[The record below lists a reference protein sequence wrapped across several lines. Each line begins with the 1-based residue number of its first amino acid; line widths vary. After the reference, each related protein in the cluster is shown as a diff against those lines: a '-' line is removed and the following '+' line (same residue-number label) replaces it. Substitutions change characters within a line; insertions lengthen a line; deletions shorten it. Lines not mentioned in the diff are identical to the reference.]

1 MKNTNKAANMVKTN
15 RYFYL
20 SNYYSS
26 ENKNNKEDYE
36 LFIKLSEIS
45 KRLNE
50 NKKGLVTSAS
60 FSTPSKKWEFQ
71 DKTTLFIHI
80 YSEDIEWTE
89 NPALFVEDIKNEPL
103 SKKTYISVDLLQQ
116 KVNVFTGKETRKI
129 NFKEFNDIL
138 EHHKFIE
145 VYISKEVLLGKG
157 ISADALNFFTK

>member
-50 NKKGLVTSAS
+50 NKNGLVTSAS
-60 FSTPSKKWEFQ
+60 FSTTSKKWEFQ

-80 YSEDIEWTE
+80 YSEDIE
-89 NPALFVEDIKNEPL
+89 
-103 SKKTYISVDLLQQ
+103 
-116 KVNVFTGKETRKI
+116 
-129 NFKEFNDIL
+129 
-138 EHHKFIE
+138 
-145 VYISKEVLLGKG
+145 
-157 ISADALNFFTK
+157 